1 MNKQKVLDKLDEIHD
16 IYEQV
21 TDPSEWG
28 TNEYEL
34 FDEINDIAKDIQ
46 KEVNS
51 KVKMPKVFD
60 EWAKPYDTYTIK
72 GLDDALKNLFDIYET
87 QVCENKAEQALSD
100 WLDGGYSIGKYVKC
114 EKALIAGYEVL
125 PCPY

>member
-21 TDPSEWG
+21 TDPSDWG

-60 EWAKPYDTYTIK
+60 EWYKANEIED
-72 GLDDALKNLFDIYET
+72 LVFDAQISELESSIGVWRL
-87 QVCENKAEQALSD
+87 
-100 WLDGGYSIGKYVKC
+100 GYSSSLGDWVCDDYQQRFFMCIDQIIK
-114 EKALIAGYEVL
+114 GYEVEK
-125 PCPY
+125 